1 MIRTLR
7 RSSQKTV
14 RVLINTAAVVALLLA
29 AAFLVP
35 GLLGFERYV
44 ITGASMSGTFERG
57 SLAIAKSVPVE
68 DLVVG
73 DVITYLPPPDS
84 GLSELV
90 THRIVEIDD
99 SLGAPVFRTQGDAN
113 AASDPWLFQL
123 DDPLQARLEV
133 AVPEIGWVFIAL
145 ADREMRMVMIGI
157 PAAVIGMLCLLDLVR
172 AWRTP
177 EQAPNSVGTS
187 SALAA

>member
-7 RSSQKTV
+7 RSSRKTV
-14 RVLINTAAVVALLLA
+14 RVLVNITAVIALLLA

-44 ITGASMSGTFERG
+44 ITGESMSGTFERG
-57 SLAIAKSVPVE
+57 SLAIAEPVPVE
-68 DLVVG
+68 DLAVG
-73 DVITYLPPPDS
+73 DVITYLPPSDS

-99 SLGAPVFRTQGDAN
+99 SWGAPVFQTQGDAN
-113 AASDPWLFQL
+113 ASVDPWLFQL
-123 DDPLQARLEV
+123 DDPLQARVEFT
-133 AVPEIGWVFIAL
+133 VPGLGWVFIAL
-145 ADREMRMVMIGI
+145 ADRGTRMVIIGV
-157 PAAVIGMLCLLDLVR
+157 PAAIIGVLCLRDLIR

-177 EQAPNSVGTS
+177 EQAPSTVAPS
-187 SALAA
+187 PALAA